1 MSRKIIT
8 SYVCPDVDGIGCMYA
23 YSELLRKNGVN
34 SGYYFEGKLKKEAN
48 IILDLFNIK
57 LNSEVEVKEDDDII
71 LVDNN
76 ELNFLPK
83 CIRKEKI
90 VEIIDHHAKCNWID
104 DEPNIKCQI
113 EFIGAAATMIAE
125 RFKIQGITPSRESAI
140 LMYYGIISN
149 TMNLKI
155 KMTTSRDKEMAI
167 WLKSLIPEIKDEITK
182 DIFIRKSDVGDNLE
196 EEMEIGFKNRF
207 VSIKWSIGQL
217 EVANAEQF
225 VQEYCNEMQG
235 IMNKVSKQNDID
247 YISVNIMDVL
257 NGYNIIIAGNE
268 KTRKM
273 LEENFPAFKFDSN
286 MAKSYEFYSRKE
298 IVKVIAERYKIN

>member
-167 WLKSLIPEIKDEITK
+167 WLKSLIP
-182 DIFIRKSDVGDNLE
+182 
-196 EEMEIGFKNRF
+196 
-207 VSIKWSIGQL
+207 
-217 EVANAEQF
+217 
-225 VQEYCNEMQG
+225 
-235 IMNKVSKQNDID
+235 
-247 YISVNIMDVL
+247 
-257 NGYNIIIAGNE
+257 
-268 KTRKM
+268 
-273 LEENFPAFKFDSN
+273 
-286 MAKSYEFYSRKE
+286 
-298 IVKVIAERYKIN
+298 